1 MPGCIRSS
9 HRCTHTC
16 ARQLACVPIGLS
28 PRPTATFGAGHL
40 RHRGSSS
47 LLRIKLLIGAALMG
61 FPRLRHQLALPALAA
76 SAALIAGAVALITGS
91 QPTLAQGTPS
101 LMEFRWDNTK
111 DYRKLYYFMTE
122 TQRLKRSE
130 YYLILRPKDRK
141 TAILKLSISIPSY
154 FDAKIDPKRI
164 KLCKM
169 SEGGMMSRTKC
180 QEIIPATIEVAANGG
195 AIDIF
200 PDTPV
205 PDTGTIGVYMNIFN
219 PFNIGMYQFN
229 ALAQAPGDVPM
240 AGYLGSW
247 LIQIDPP
254 NN

>member
-1 MPGCIRSS
+1 
-9 HRCTHTC
+9 
-16 ARQLACVPIGLS
+16 
-28 PRPTATFGAGHL
+28 
-40 RHRGSSS
+40 
-47 LLRIKLLIGAALMG
+47 MG
-61 FPRLRHQLALPALAA
+61 FPQLQAISRRGRTRRARLAVAAAAGLAA
-76 SAALIAGAVALITGS
+76 AGVT
-91 QPTLAQGTPS
+91 TLAGLLAGGAPPPVRAQGTS
-101 LMEFRWDNTK
+101 GLMEFRWDNTK
-111 DYRKLYYFMTE
+111 DYRRLYYFVTD

-141 TAILKLSISIPSY
+141 TAILKLTVTIPQH
-154 FDAKIDPKRI
+154 FDTKIEASQV

-169 SEGGMMSRTKC
+169 REGGMLSRTRC
-180 QEIIPATIEVAANGG
+180 ESVIPATIEIAPNGK

-205 PDTGTIGVYMNIFN
+205 PDAGTIGVYINLFN

-247 LIQIDPP
+247 LIQIDHQS
-254 NN
+254 N